1 MLSEHPLLS
10 RQLRKS
16 FGDVGPARNEIA
28 PLLALVNAAY
38 REQDSDRRLLEHTL
52 DVVSKEL
59 TERNG
64 ELVKQLCARKQM
76 EVELTHALKLEA
88 VGQLAGNIAHEINT
102 PIQYIGDSVG
112 YVNEAFAE
120 VSNTLSWYRARMQ
133 SAISGEGLPT
143 LAEIADLEQ
152 RTDVAFAIE
161 QIPLAVERTL
171 DGVNRVTTLVHAMKA
186 FAHPD
191 ASEKIM
197 SDLNTALR
205 NTLQVAVG
213 EIRHVAEVHVELAE
227 LPMVPCHLG
236 EINQVILN
244 LLVNAAHA
252 ISDAGRGRGCV
263 TVRSRVFGDSVEFTV
278 SDTGNGIPQGVRDRI
293 FEPFFTTKEV
303 GRGTGQGL
311 AIARRIVVD
320 KHGGKIFFE
329 TTNEVG
335 TTFFVRIPLVVPS

>member
-1 MLSEHPLLS
+1 MLNEHPLLS

-16 FGDVGPARNEIA
+16 FGE
-28 PLLALVNAAY
+28 ALEPRHSIEPFLTLVDAAY
-38 REQDSDRRLLEHTL
+38 CQQDTDRRLLEHTL

-59 TERNG
+59 TERNF
-64 ELVKQLCARKQM
+64 ELVEQLRARQQM
-76 EVELTHALKLEA
+76 EIELTHALKLEA

-112 YVNEAFAE
+112 YVHEAFAE
-120 VSNTLSWYRARMQ
+120 VTAMLAWYRARMQ
-133 SAISGEGLPT
+133 SAISGERLPT
-143 LAEIADLEQ
+143 LSEIADIEES
-152 RTDVAFAIE
+152 TDVGYAIE

-171 DGVNRVTTLVHAMKA
+171 DGVNRVATLVRAMKA

-191 ASEKIM
+191 ASEKVM

-205 NTLQVAVG
+205 STLQVALG
-213 EIRHVAEVHVELAE
+213 EIRHVAEVQMELQE

-236 EINQVILN
+236 EINQVFLN
-244 LLVNAAHA
+244 LLINSAHA

-263 TVRSRVFGDSVEFTV
+263 TVRSRVFGDSVEFSV
-278 SDTGNGIPQGVRDRI
+278 SDTGNGIPEGVRDRI

-311 AIARRIVVD
+311 AIARTIVVE
-320 KHGGKIFFE
+320 KHAGKLFFE
-329 TTNEVG
+329 TTPEVG
-335 TTFFVRIPLVVPS
+335 TTFFVRIPLAAPA

>member
-16 FGDVGPARNEIA
+16 FGEVGAARNEMA
-28 PLLALVNAAY
+28 PLLVLVNAAY
-38 REQDSDRRLLEHTL
+38 SEHDSDRRLLEHTL

-64 ELVKQLCARKQM
+64 ELVKQLRARKQM
-76 EVELTHALKLEA
+76 EVELSHALKLEA

-120 VSNTLSWYRARMQ
+120 VTCMLSWYRARMQ

-143 LAEIADLEQ
+143 LSEIADLEQ
-152 RTDVAFAIE
+152 RTDVDFAIE

-171 DGVNRVTTLVHAMKA
+171 DGVSRVTTLVRAMKA

-191 ASEKIM
+191 ASEKVM

-205 NTLQVAVG
+205 STLQIAFG
-213 EIRHVAEVHVELAE
+213 EIRHIAEVQVDLEE

-263 TVRSRVFGDSVEFTV
+263 TVRSQVFGDSVEFTI
-278 SDTGNGIPQGVRDRI
+278 SDTGNGIPEGVRDRI

-311 AIARRIVVD
+311 AIARRIVVE

-329 TTNEVG
+329 TTPDIG